1 MANVYTTVSN
11 AIWYTDKC
19 EIVTGADPVT
29 YNVYVISTTP
39 PRTVGG
45 DIASG
50 EVTLYTTAAQD
61 VMANATVV
69 GANIPANTTVN
80 TVSVGVSL
88 DLTDSATGNVVNGVF
103 TITLPDPGNLYS
115 NSVQV
120 AANNRQQ
127 VYVGAGNYLTIDGGN
142 FTARELGT
150 ASSAQ
155 AGVIGQG

>member
-1 MANVYTTVSN
+1 MKTV
-11 AIWYTDKC
+11 
-19 EIVTGADPVT
+19 
-29 YNVYVISTTP
+29 
-39 PRTVGG
+39 
-45 DIASG
+45 
-50 EVTLYTTAAQD
+50 TAAQD